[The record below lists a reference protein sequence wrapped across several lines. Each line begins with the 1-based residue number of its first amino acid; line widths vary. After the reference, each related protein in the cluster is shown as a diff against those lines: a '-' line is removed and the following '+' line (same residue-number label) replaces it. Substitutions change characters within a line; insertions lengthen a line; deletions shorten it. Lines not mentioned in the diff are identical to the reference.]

1 MIVPLTFSTIV
12 IILLIPVFWVLWKIF
27 WPTILIGLMLILL
40 GAGSAHW
47 FEPVINTIAIINLI
61 LAIVKGIIKIIN
73 SFVNKL

>member
-12 IILLIPVFWVLWKIF
+12 IILLIPVFWILWKIF

-40 GAGSAHW
+40 GTGSANW

-61 LAIVKGIIKIIN
+61 LAIVYGILKIIVEF
-73 SFVNKL
+73 SKK